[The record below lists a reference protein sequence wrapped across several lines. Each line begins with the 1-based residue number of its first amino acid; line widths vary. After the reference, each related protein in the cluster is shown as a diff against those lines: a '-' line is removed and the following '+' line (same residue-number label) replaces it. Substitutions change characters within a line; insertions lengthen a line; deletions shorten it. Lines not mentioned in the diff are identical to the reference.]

1 MQFMG
6 RIMIGYIYR
15 EGNRFNNPVK
25 CSVTGS
31 VYHILF
37 F

>member
-6 RIMIGYIYR
+6 RIMIGYIGKEIVSIIR
-15 EGNRFNNPVK
+15 SSVLLQVRFIN
-25 CSVTGS
+25 
-31 VYHILF
+31 ILF